1 MSKNN
6 KKDIYEIFNDIEFDV
21 SEFEPI
27 ELNELEVVRLKKD
40 FKARTSVGEGYNV
53 QFEKYKKVEDNKR
66 KKGWIK
72 TASIAAAIVL
82 VMGFTKTGREVLA
95 QIADKL
101 FFTPSQGVINGEQW
115 GNTYVLEEPKR
126 VDING
131 ESTLVKNII
140 NSGDYISVEMWTDEI
155 LDESNPNGKEEY
167 ELKSNEKI
175 NDFKEKL
182 KIKDSNG
189 KTLSVN
195 GYVMASGGYT
205 VIEFSQEG
213 NLITDFDLYYGD
225 DKIEHF
231 TLSQVKYVDSY
242 DELGGNATNNEI
254 LIGAT
259 SYYIEGERYFKLWS
273 NKDGIDMPDYRMTID
288 QYNDVEARDD
298 NGNLLNIESAND
310 GTGKAYRILDDYE
323 GNIQISIEGVD
334 LGYRLKEGGT
344 ISLKMPDKGET
355 IEINKEVKLKGL
367 KDKVVVKSITNNN
380 GEHLN
385 GDYIITL
392 DYSNNYDDSRF
403 IYMSYQSFRSGGSMS
418 DAENKLSEIYL
429 DSEDLSASE
438 KLRGKIKLRLDE
450 ITVKQYG
457 NWKFIVQ

>member
-1 MSKNN
+1 MSKDN

-21 SEFEPI
+21 SEFEVI

-40 FKARTSVGEGYNV
+40 LKARTNVGEGYNV
-53 QFEKYKKVEDNKR
+53 QCEKRETVIGKKG

-72 TASIAAAIVL
+72 AASIAVGIALVL
-82 VMGFTKTGREVLA
+82 GFTKTGREVLA

-101 FFTPSQGVINGEQW
+101 FFTPSQGVIKGEQW

-131 ESTLVKNII
+131 ESTLIKNII
-140 NSGDYISVEMWTDEI
+140 NSGDYISVEMWTDEV
-155 LDESNPNGKEEY
+155 LDENNPKGKEEY
-167 ELKSNEKI
+167 DLKSNEKI

-182 KIKDSNG
+182 KIKDSSG
-189 KTLSVN
+189 KTLSVK

-231 TLSQVKYVDSY
+231 TLSKVKYVDSY

-273 NKDGIDMPDYRMTID
+273 NKDGINLPDYTMTID
-288 QYNDVEARDD
+288 HYNDVEARDD

-310 GTGKAYRILDDYE
+310 GTGKAYKLLDDYE
-323 GNIQISIEGVD
+323 GNIHISIEEVD

-355 IEINKEVKLKGL
+355 VEINKEVKLKGL
-367 KDKVVVKSITNNN
+367 EDKIVVKSITNNN

-392 DYSNNYDDSRF
+392 DYSNNYDESRF
-403 IYMSYQSFRSGGSMS
+403 IYMSYQSFRSGGSMG
-418 DAENKLSEIYL
+418 DPENKLSEIYL
-429 DSEDLSASE
+429 DSEDLSVSE

-450 ITVKQYG
+450 IKVKQYG